1 MRTQAQTKSDA
12 HPSWSFF
19 DSCHPDLNTTFTESA
34 CFILKWIFVTR
45 SVLFCLT
52 PASSEG
58 EDVIIGIKKYLRNQ
72 HLVLK
77 RSFLFKKKC
86 FHYLETFGVLQ
97 RSHLFSMKLWLELDE
112 ACKIDLKSIKIIIW
126 FISCTFGIPGKLRNS
141 NFSLFISQSFLNVHE
156 YVSATDW
163 ESLWFL

>member
-77 RSFLFKKKC
+77 RSFLLKKKMLSLFRNVWSVTALPSF
-86 FHYLETFGVLQ
+86 FHETVVGVRWSLQNRFEKHKNYYLVHILYIRYTRKTSEQQF
-97 RSHLFSMKLWLELDE
+97 
-112 ACKIDLKSIKIIIW
+112 
-126 FISCTFGIPGKLRNS
+126 
-141 NFSLFISQSFLNVHE
+141 FSLYLSVFFKRAWVC
-156 YVSATDW
+156 
-163 ESLWFL
+163 